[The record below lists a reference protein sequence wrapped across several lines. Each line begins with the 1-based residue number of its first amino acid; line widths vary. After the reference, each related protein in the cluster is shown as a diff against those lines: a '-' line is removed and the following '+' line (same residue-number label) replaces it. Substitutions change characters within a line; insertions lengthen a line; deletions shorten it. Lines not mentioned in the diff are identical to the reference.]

1 MSEQDKL
8 LSVKNLAISF
18 PAVEGEMEALKGSSF
33 DLYRGEVLGIV
44 GESGSGKSMTALSIL
59 QLLPSSGIWK
69 SGEIDLFLEKEVP
82 IRVNELSAKDLQQIR
97 GNRISM
103 IFQDPMSS
111 LNPVYTCGQ
120 QVVEVLTLHKGL
132 SKKEAKD
139 RVFELFAQVKLPDVE
154 RIFNAYPHQL
164 SGGQKQRIMIAMAIA
179 TTPDLI
185 IADEPTTSL
194 DVTVQQQI
202 LKLLLELKDQLNVG
216 ILFISHDLG
225 VIAEIADR
233 VLVMRGGEIL
243 EHGTKKEVLQS
254 PGHPYTKGLLACRP
268 PLDRRLKRLP
278 TIIDFQ
284 EQETRA
290 PEAWLYKPSEYQ
302 AHLDE
307 IAANQTILEIK
318 DLQTWYP
325 GRKTFWGT
333 PKDFV
338 KAVDGV
344 SFSLQKGGSVGLVG
358 ESGCGKTTLGKSVIK
373 LIQPQK
379 GQILFEGVDLTFLD
393 ESHMR
398 PYRKQ
403 MQIVFQD
410 PFASLNPRKMIGHAI
425 VEPMDQY
432 FPSLSGKAKREKTI
446 QLLEKVGLEPDH
458 FFRYPHE
465 FSGGQRQRIAI
476 ARALAVEPDFLI
488 CDESVSSLDV
498 SVQAQI
504 LNLLTEL
511 REERGLS
518 YIFISHDLSV
528 VKFMAD
534 RMLVMQEG
542 RVVEEGLADEV
553 YLNPKTVYTQKLIEA
568 IPDSSLLSK

>member
-8 LSVKNLAISF
+8 LSVKELAISF
-18 PAVEGEMEALKGSSF
+18 PAAEGEIKALRGSAF
-33 DLYRGEVLGIV
+33 ELYRGEVLGIV

-69 SGEIDLFLEKEVP
+69 SGSIDLFLEKDNPV
-82 IRVNELSAKDLQQIR
+82 RVNELSPKALQQIR

-111 LNPVYTCGQ
+111 LNPVFSCGD
-120 QVVEVLTLHKGL
+120 QVAEVLILHKGL
-132 SKKEAKD
+132 SKKAAKD
-139 RVFELFAQVKLPDVE
+139 KVKALFQQVNLPDGE
-154 RIFNAYPHQL
+154 RIYDAFPHQL

-202 LKLLLELKDQLNVG
+202 LKLLLELKDQLAIG

-233 VLVMRGGEIL
+233 VLVMQRGEIVESGPKSQIL
-243 EHGTKKEVLQS
+243 SNPQ
-254 PGHPYTKGLLACRP
+254 HPYTRGLLACRP

-278 TIIDFQ
+278 TIADFQ
-284 EQETRA
+284 LEKPRS
-290 PEAWLYKPSEYQ
+290 PESWLYNPTDYQ
-302 AHLDE
+302 QHLQQ
-307 IAANQTILEIK
+307 IADNQTILSVNN
-318 DLQTWYP
+318 LQTWYP
-325 GRKTFWGT
+325 GRKNFWGT
-333 PKDFV
+333 PKDYV

-344 SFSLQKGGSVGLVG
+344 SFSLQKGESIGLVG
-358 ESGCGKTTLGKSVIK
+358 ESGCGKTTLGKTVIK
-373 LIQPQK
+373 LIEPRA
-379 GQILFEGVDLTFLD
+379 GRIIFAGNDLSDLD
-393 ESHMR
+393 ERQMR
-398 PYRKQ
+398 PFRKR

-410 PFASLNPRKMIGHAI
+410 PYSSLNPRKMIGHAI
-425 VEPMDQY
+425 EEPMAQY
-432 FPSLSGKAKREKTI
+432 FSDLSAKARREKTI
-446 QLLEKVGLEPDH
+446 LLLEKVGLEPDH

-476 ARALAVEPDFLI
+476 ARALAVEPEFLI

-534 RMLVMQEG
+534 RMLVMREG
-542 RVVEEGLADEV
+542 RVVEEGLADEI
-553 YLNPKTVYTQKLIEA
+553 YLNPQTTYTQKLIEA
-568 IPDSSLLSK
+568 IPDSSLLS

>member
-1 MSEQDKL
+1 MSEQLKL
-8 LSVKNLAISF
+8 LAVKDLAISF
-18 PAVEGEMEALKGSSF
+18 PAAEGEIQALKGSDF
-33 DLYRGEVLGIV
+33 ELYRGEILGIV

-59 QLLPSSGIWK
+59 QLLPASGIWK
-69 SGEIDLFLEKEVP
+69 SGAIDLFLEKEKP
-82 IRVNELSAKDLQQIR
+82 IRINELSPKALQQIR

-111 LNPVYTCGQ
+111 LNPVYSCGQ
-120 QVVEVLTLHKGL
+120 QVAEVLILHKGL
-132 SKKEAKD
+132 SKKAAKEK
-139 RVFELFAQVKLPDVE
+139 VLALFQQVKLPDIE
-154 RIFNAYPHQL
+154 RIYHAYPHQL

-202 LKLLLELKDQLNVG
+202 LNLLLELKDELDIG

-233 VLVMRGGEIL
+233 VLVMQQGEIVESGHKSRIL
-243 EHGTKKEVLQS
+243 GNPQ
-254 PGHPYTKGLLACRP
+254 HPYTRGLLACKP

-278 TIIDFQ
+278 TIADFEVQ
-284 EQETRA
+284 EKHTPQSWHYQEA
-290 PEAWLYKPSEYQ
+290 EYET
-302 AHLDE
+302 HLRQLADNE
-307 IAANQTILEIK
+307 TILMVE
-318 DLQTWYP
+318 DLKTWYP
-325 GRKTFWGT
+325 GQKNFWGA
-333 PKDFV
+333 PKAYV

-344 SFSLQKGGSVGLVG
+344 SFKLQKGESIGLVG
-358 ESGCGKTTLGKSVIK
+358 ESGCGKTTLGKTLIK
-373 LIQPQK
+373 LIPPRAGRIVFAGK
-379 GQILFEGVDLTFLD
+379 DISNLD
-393 ESHMR
+393 ERQMR
-398 PYRKQ
+398 PFRKR

-410 PFASLNPRKMIGHAI
+410 PYSSLNPRKMIGHAI
-425 VEPMDQY
+425 AEPMEQY
-432 FPSLSGKAKREKTI
+432 FSQLSVKARREKAV
-446 QLLEKVGLEPDH
+446 QLLEKVGLSPDH

-476 ARALAVEPDFLI
+476 ARALAVEPEFLI

-534 RMLVMQEG
+534 RMLVMRDG
-542 RVVEEGLADEV
+542 RVVEEGLADEI
-553 YLNPKTVYTQKLIEA
+553 YLNPKTSYTQKLIEA
-568 IPDSSLLSK
+568 IPDSSLFS

>member
-1 MSEQDKL
+1 MGEQDKL
-8 LSVKNLAISF
+8 LNVKDLAISF
-18 PAVEGEMEALKGSSF
+18 PGVDGELEALKGSSF
-33 DLYRGEVLGIV
+33 ELYRGEVLGIV

-59 QLLPSSGIWK
+59 QLLPASGIWK
-69 SGEIDLFLEKEVP
+69 SGQIDLYLEKETP
-82 IRVNELSAKDLQQIR
+82 IRLNELSAKALQQIR

-132 SKKEAKD
+132 SKKEAKNK
-139 RVFELFAQVKLPDVE
+139 VFELFEQVKLQEVE
-154 RIFNAYPHQL
+154 RIFNAFPHQL

-202 LKLLLELKDQLNVG
+202 LKLLLDLKDQLKIG

-243 EHGTKKEVLQS
+243 ERGKKTEVLQH
-254 PGHPYTKGLLACRP
+254 PEHPYTKGLLACRP
-268 PLDRRLKRLP
+268 PLNRRLKRLP
-278 TIIDFQ
+278 TIVDFQ
-284 EQETRA
+284 EQESHA
-290 PEAWLYKPSEYQ
+290 PEAWLYKASEYQ
-302 AHLDE
+302 AHLE
-307 IAANQTILEIK
+307 EVAANPIILEIK
-318 DLQTWYP
+318 NLQTWYP

-344 SFSLQKGGSVGLVG
+344 SFNLQKGESVGLVG

-379 GQILFEGVDLTFLD
+379 GQILFEGADLTFLD

-425 VEPMDQY
+425 AEPMEQY
-432 FPSLSGKAKREKTI
+432 FPMFSAKVRREKTI
-446 QLLEKVGLEPDH
+446 QLLEKVGLASDH

-511 REERGLS
+511 REEKGLS
-518 YIFISHDLSV
+518 YVFISHDLSV

-542 RVVEEGLADEV
+542 RVVEEGLSDEV
-553 YLNPKTVYTQKLIEA
+553 YSNPKTVYTQKLIEA
-568 IPDSSLLSK
+568 IPDSSLLA

>member
-1 MSEQDKL
+1 MNNQQKL
-8 LSVKNLAISF
+8 LGVSELAISF
-18 PAVEGEMEALKGSSF
+18 PTAEGELEALKGSTF

-59 QLLPSSGIWK
+59 QLLPSSAIWK
-69 SGEIDLFLEKEVP
+69 SGNIDLYLEEDRTLR
-82 IRVNELSAKDLQQIR
+82 INELSPQELQGIR

-111 LNPVYTCGQ
+111 LNPVHSCGQ
-120 QVVEVLTLHKGL
+120 QVAEVLSLHKGL
-132 SKKEAKD
+132 STKAAQEK
-139 RVFELFAQVKLPDVE
+139 VFELFKQVKLPDIE
-154 RIFNAYPHQL
+154 RVYGAYPHQL

-179 TTPDLI
+179 TAPDLI

-194 DVTVQQQI
+194 DVTVQQEI
-202 LKLLLELKDQLNVG
+202 LRLLIELKTELGIG

-225 VIAEIADR
+225 VISEIADR
-233 VLVMRGGEIL
+233 VLVMRSGEIV
-243 EHGTKKEVLQS
+243 ERGPKEEILRK
-254 PGHPYTKGLLACRP
+254 PKHPYTQGLLACRP

-278 TIIDFQ
+278 TISDFHTGDGQ
-284 EQETRA
+284 R
-290 PEAWLYKPSEYQ
+290 PEAWLYEPTEYQ
-302 AHLDE
+302 AHLAKLE
-307 IAANQTILEIK
+307 ENPVILSVK

-325 GRKTFWGT
+325 SRKNFWGK
-333 PKDFV
+333 PVEFV
-338 KAVDGV
+338 RAVDGV
-344 SFSLQKGGSVGLVG
+344 SFQMKKGESVGLVG
-358 ESGCGKTTLGKSVIK
+358 ESGCGKTTLGKTLIK
-373 LIQPQK
+373 LIPARG
-379 GQILFEGVDLTFLD
+379 GQIFFDNADLTPLD
-393 ESHMR
+393 ERDMR
-398 PYRKQ
+398 PYRKK

-425 VEPMDQY
+425 AEPMEQY
-432 FPSLSGKAKREKTI
+432 FSDLSPTQRKAKTI
-446 QLLEKVGLEPDH
+446 HLLEKVGLEADH

-476 ARALAVEPDFLI
+476 ARALAVEPEFLI

-504 LNLLTEL
+504 LNLLNEL
-511 REERGLS
+511 RAERELS
-518 YIFISHDLSV
+518 YIFISPDLSV

-553 YLNPKTVYTQKLIEA
+553 YQHPKTSYTKKLIEA
-568 IPDSSLLSK
+568 IPDSSLSL

>member
-1 MSEQDKL
+1 MSEKDKL
-8 LSVKNLAISF
+8 LSVKDLAISF
-18 PAVEGEMEALKGSSF
+18 PAVEGEIEALKGSAF
-33 DLYRGEVLGIV
+33 ELYRGEVLGIV

-69 SGEIDLFLEKEVP
+69 SGTIDLYLERENP
-82 IRVNELSAKDLQQIR
+82 LRVNELSPKALQRIR

-111 LNPVYTCGQ
+111 LNPVYSCGQ
-120 QVVEVLTLHKGL
+120 QVAEVLTLHMGL
-132 SKKEAKD
+132 SSKAAKK
-139 RVFELFAQVKLPDVE
+139 RVFELFQQVKLPEVE
-154 RIFNAYPHQL
+154 RIYNAYPHQL

-202 LKLLLELKDQLNVG
+202 LRLLLELKDQLG
-216 ILFISHDLG
+216 IGIIFISHDLG
-225 VIAEIADR
+225 VMAEIADR
-233 VLVMRGGEIL
+233 VLVMRQGEIVESGSKSNIL
-243 EHGTKKEVLQS
+243 GNPQ
-254 PGHPYTKGLLACRP
+254 HPYTKGLLACRP
-268 PLDRRLKRLP
+268 PLERRLKRLP
-278 TIIDFQ
+278 TIADFQ
-284 EQETRA
+284 AEEQQK
-290 PEAWLYKPSEYQ
+290 PERWLYDNIEYQ
-302 AHLDE
+302 QHLQQLADS
-307 IAANQTILEIK
+307 QTILTVEN
-318 DLQTWYP
+318 LQTWYP
-325 GRKTFWGT
+325 GRKNFWGT
-333 PKDFV
+333 PKTYV

-344 SFSLQKGGSVGLVG
+344 SFTLQKGESIGLVG

-373 LIQPQK
+373 LIQPQA
-379 GQILFEGVDLTFLD
+379 GRIIFAGNDLTDLD
-393 ESHMR
+393 ERQMR
-398 PYRKQ
+398 PHRKR

-410 PFASLNPRKMIGHAI
+410 PYSSLNPRKMIGHA
-425 VEPMDQY
+425 VAEPMEQY
-432 FPSLSGKAKREKTI
+432 FPDLSAKARREKTML
-446 QLLEKVGLEPDH
+446 LLEKVGLEPDH

-476 ARALAVEPDFLI
+476 ARALAVEPEFLI

-534 RMLVMQEG
+534 RMLVMREG
-542 RVVEEGLADEV
+542 RVVEEGLADEI

-568 IPDSSLLSK
+568 IPDSSLLS

>member
-1 MSEQDKL
+1 MNNQQKL
-8 LSVKNLAISF
+8 LGVSELAISF
-18 PAVEGEMEALKGSSF
+18 PTAEGELEALKGSTF

-59 QLLPSSGIWK
+59 QLLPSSAIWK
-69 SGEIDLFLEKEVP
+69 SGNIELYLEEDRTLR
-82 IRVNELSAKDLQQIR
+82 INELSPQELQGIR

-111 LNPVYTCGQ
+111 LNPVHSCGQ
-120 QVVEVLTLHKGL
+120 QVAEVLSLHKGL
-132 SKKEAKD
+132 SNKAAQEK
-139 RVFELFAQVKLPDVE
+139 VFELFKQVKLPDIE
-154 RIFNAYPHQL
+154 RVYGAYPHQL

-179 TTPDLI
+179 TAPDLI

-194 DVTVQQQI
+194 DVTVQQEI
-202 LKLLLELKDQLNVG
+202 LKLLIELKTELGIG

-225 VIAEIADR
+225 VISEIADR
-233 VLVMRGGEIL
+233 VLVMRSGKIVERGPKEEIL
-243 EHGTKKEVLQS
+243 RKPK
-254 PGHPYTKGLLACRP
+254 HPYTQGLLACRP

-278 TIIDFQ
+278 TISDFHTGDGQ
-284 EQETRA
+284 R
-290 PEAWLYKPSEYQ
+290 PEAWLYEPTEYQ
-302 AHLDE
+302 AHLAKLE
-307 IAANQTILEIK
+307 ENPVILSVK

-325 GRKTFWGT
+325 SRKNFWGK
-333 PKDFV
+333 PVEFV
-338 KAVDGV
+338 RAVDGV
-344 SFSLQKGGSVGLVG
+344 SFQMKKGESVGLVG
-358 ESGCGKTTLGKSVIK
+358 ESGCGKTTLGKTLIK
-373 LIQPQK
+373 LIPARG
-379 GQILFEGVDLTFLD
+379 GQIFFDNADLTPLD
-393 ESHMR
+393 ERDMR
-398 PYRKQ
+398 PYRKK

-425 VEPMDQY
+425 AEPMEQY
-432 FPSLSGKAKREKTI
+432 FSDLSPTQRKAKTI
-446 QLLEKVGLEPDH
+446 HLLEKVGLEADH

-476 ARALAVEPDFLI
+476 ARALAVEPEFLI

-504 LNLLTEL
+504 LNLLNEL
-511 REERGLS
+511 RAERELS

-553 YLNPKTVYTQKLIEA
+553 YQHPKTSYTKKLIEA
-568 IPDSSLLSK
+568 IPDSSLSL

>member
-1 MSEQDKL
+1 MNKQQKL
-8 LSVKNLAISF
+8 LGVSELAISF
-18 PAVEGEMEALKGSSF
+18 PTAEGELEALKGSTF

-59 QLLPSSGIWK
+59 QLLPSSAIWK
-69 SGEIDLFLEKEVP
+69 SGNIDLYLEEDRTLR
-82 IRVNELSAKDLQQIR
+82 INELSPQELQGIR

-111 LNPVYTCGQ
+111 LNPVHSCGQ
-120 QVVEVLTLHKGL
+120 QVAEVLSLHKGL
-132 SKKEAKD
+132 SNKAAQEK
-139 RVFELFAQVKLPDVE
+139 VFELFKQVKLPDIE
-154 RIFNAYPHQL
+154 RVYGAYPHQL

-179 TTPDLI
+179 TAPDLI

-194 DVTVQQQI
+194 DVTVQQEI
-202 LKLLLELKDQLNVG
+202 LRLLIELKTELGIG

-225 VIAEIADR
+225 VISEIADR
-233 VLVMRGGEIL
+233 VLVMRSGEIV
-243 EHGTKKEVLQS
+243 ERGPKEEILRK
-254 PGHPYTKGLLACRP
+254 PKHPYTQGLLACRP

-278 TIIDFQ
+278 TISDFHTGDGQ
-284 EQETRA
+284 R
-290 PEAWLYKPSEYQ
+290 PEAWLYEPTEYQ
-302 AHLDE
+302 AHLAKLE
-307 IAANQTILEIK
+307 ENPVILSVK

-325 GRKTFWGT
+325 SRKNFWGK
-333 PKDFV
+333 PVEFV
-338 KAVDGV
+338 RAVDGV
-344 SFSLQKGGSVGLVG
+344 SFQMKKGESVGLVG
-358 ESGCGKTTLGKSVIK
+358 ESGCGKTTLGKTLIK
-373 LIQPQK
+373 LIPARG
-379 GQILFEGVDLTFLD
+379 GQIFFDNADLTPLD
-393 ESHMR
+393 ERDMR
-398 PYRKQ
+398 PYRKK

-425 VEPMDQY
+425 AEPMEQY
-432 FPSLSGKAKREKTI
+432 FSDLSPTQRKAKTI
-446 QLLEKVGLEPDH
+446 HLLEKVGLEADH

-476 ARALAVEPDFLI
+476 ARALAVEPEFLI

-504 LNLLTEL
+504 LNLLNEL
-511 REERGLS
+511 RAERELS

-553 YLNPKTVYTQKLIEA
+553 YQHPKTSYTKKLIEA
-568 IPDSSLLSK
+568 IPDSSLSL

>member
-8 LSVKNLAISF
+8 LSVQNLAISF

-254 PGHPYTKGLLACRP
+254 PDHPYTKGLLACRP

-344 SFSLQKGGSVGLVG
+344 SFSLQKGESVGLVG